1 MLAAR
6 LGAWLR
12 HTGERWAKAAFAE
25 KLAVLLVLGSVLY
38 TIVTGAAELRYQA
51 RAREALAQVKAARL
65 AASAVS
71 AQCYSAG
78 QTFAD
83 QTRRTACTPSMMPTA
98 VTAFSARRTGCNT
111 ARGWAM
117 LLLEL
122 LLGLIRFLLGAALFS
137 FMNVVAW
144 RLPRGMDP
152 LKGRSVCPQCGHTLG
167 VPDLV
172 PVFSW
177 LFLRGRCRHCGAH
190 IPARYLL
197 VELLGGVLAL
207 GCTWRYGAAYALPG
221 GLFGMRWAALLALA
235 VCGILL
241 SISLIDAET
250 QTIPDRL
257 NLALA
262 VCGAVSVLL
271 SPADWLPHIIGAL
284 CVSVPMF
291 LLCLVIDG
299 AFGGGDIKLMAAA
312 GLFLGWQ
319 NTLLAMFFGIVFGG
333 IYGIYL
339 LAAKKAGKKDHF
351 AFGPFLCA
359 GIVIA
364 MLFGGPV
371 LEWYCA
377 FL

>member
-1 MLAAR
+1 
-6 LGAWLR
+6 
-12 HTGERWAKAAFAE
+12 
-25 KLAVLLVLGSVLY
+25 
-38 TIVTGAAELRYQA
+38 
-51 RAREALAQVKAARL
+51 
-65 AASAVS
+65 
-71 AQCYSAG
+71 
-78 QTFAD
+78 
-83 QTRRTACTPSMMPTA
+83 
-98 VTAFSARRTGCNT
+98 
-111 ARGWAM
+111 M

-167 VPDLV
+167 APDLV

-221 GLFGMRWAALLALA
+221 GLFGMSWAAL
-235 VCGILL
+235 
-241 SISLIDAET
+241 
-250 QTIPDRL
+250 
-257 NLALA
+257 LALA

-333 IYGIYL
+333 VYGIYL

>member
-1 MLAAR
+1 
-6 LGAWLR
+6 
-12 HTGERWAKAAFAE
+12 
-25 KLAVLLVLGSVLY
+25 
-38 TIVTGAAELRYQA
+38 
-51 RAREALAQVKAARL
+51 
-65 AASAVS
+65 
-71 AQCYSAG
+71 
-78 QTFAD
+78 
-83 QTRRTACTPSMMPTA
+83 
-98 VTAFSARRTGCNT
+98 
-111 ARGWAM
+111 M

-167 VPDLV
+167 APDLV

-197 VELLGGVLAL
+197 VEFLGGVLAL

-221 GLFGMRWAALLALA
+221 GLFGMSWAALLALA

-241 SISLIDAET
+241 SVSLIDAET

-271 SPADWLPHIIGAL
+271 SPADWLPHIIGGL

>member
-1 MLAAR
+1 
-6 LGAWLR
+6 
-12 HTGERWAKAAFAE
+12 
-25 KLAVLLVLGSVLY
+25 
-38 TIVTGAAELRYQA
+38 
-51 RAREALAQVKAARL
+51 
-65 AASAVS
+65 
-71 AQCYSAG
+71 
-78 QTFAD
+78 
-83 QTRRTACTPSMMPTA
+83 
-98 VTAFSARRTGCNT
+98 
-111 ARGWAM
+111 M

-167 VPDLV
+167 APDLV

-221 GLFGMRWAALLALA
+221 GLFGMSWAALLALA

-241 SISLIDAET
+241 SVSLIDAET

-257 NLALA
+257 NLVLA

-271 SPADWLPHIIGAL
+271 SPANWLPHVIGAL

-312 GLFLGWQ
+312 GCSW
-319 NTLLAMFFGIVFGG
+319 LAEYAAGDVFRHCFWRYVRH
-333 IYGIYL
+333 IP
-339 LAAKKAGKKDHF
+339 AGRQK
-351 AFGPFLCA
+351 GREEGPLRLRPFLCA

-371 LEWYCA
+371 WNGTARFCEVQTVKNCILA
-377 FL
+377 LLRV

>member
-1 MLAAR
+1 
-6 LGAWLR
+6 
-12 HTGERWAKAAFAE
+12 
-25 KLAVLLVLGSVLY
+25 
-38 TIVTGAAELRYQA
+38 
-51 RAREALAQVKAARL
+51 
-65 AASAVS
+65 
-71 AQCYSAG
+71 
-78 QTFAD
+78 
-83 QTRRTACTPSMMPTA
+83 
-98 VTAFSARRTGCNT
+98 
-111 ARGWAM
+111 M

-167 VPDLV
+167 APDLV
-172 PVFSW
+172 DYAY
-177 LFLRGRCRHCGAH
+177 LGRGRRFRHPC
-190 IPARYLL
+190 
-197 VELLGGVLAL
+197 V
-207 GCTWRYGAAYALPG
+207 
-221 GLFGMRWAALLALA
+221 WAALLALA

-241 SISLIDAET
+241 SVSLIDAET

-271 SPADWLPHIIGAL
+271 SPSDWLPHIIGAL

-333 IYGIYL
+333 MYGIYL

>member
-1 MLAAR
+1 
-6 LGAWLR
+6 
-12 HTGERWAKAAFAE
+12 
-25 KLAVLLVLGSVLY
+25 
-38 TIVTGAAELRYQA
+38 
-51 RAREALAQVKAARL
+51 
-65 AASAVS
+65 
-71 AQCYSAG
+71 
-78 QTFAD
+78 
-83 QTRRTACTPSMMPTA
+83 
-98 VTAFSARRTGCNT
+98 
-111 ARGWAM
+111 M

-207 GCTWRYGAAYALPG
+207 
-221 GLFGMRWAALLALA
+221 A

-241 SISLIDAET
+241 SVSLIDAET

-271 SPADWLPHIIGAL
+271 SPADWLPHVIGAL

-333 IYGIYL
+333 MYGIYL

>member
-1 MLAAR
+1 MIPELIPIYILIFAFGIVIGSFLNVCIYRIPQHETVVTERSHCMRCGYQLA
-6 LGAWLR
+6 W
-12 HTGERWAKAAFAE
+12 
-25 KLAVLLVLGSVLY
+25 Y
-38 TIVTGAAELRYQA
+38 
-51 RAREALAQVKAARL
+51 
-65 AASAVS
+65 
-71 AQCYSAG
+71 
-78 QTFAD
+78 D
-83 QTRRTACTPSMMPTA
+83 M
-98 VTAFSARRTGCNT
+98 
-111 ARGWAM
+111 
-117 LLLEL
+117 
-122 LLGLIRFLLGAALFS
+122 
-137 FMNVVAW
+137 
-144 RLPRGMDP
+144 
-152 LKGRSVCPQCGHTLG
+152 
-167 VPDLV
+167 V

-221 GLFGMRWAALLALA
+221 GLFGMSWAALLALA

-241 SISLIDAET
+241 SVSLIDAET

-271 SPADWLPHIIGAL
+271 SPADWLPHVIGAL

-333 IYGIYL
+333 MYGIYL

-351 AFGPFLCA
+351 AFGPFLCV

>member
-1 MLAAR
+1 
-6 LGAWLR
+6 
-12 HTGERWAKAAFAE
+12 
-25 KLAVLLVLGSVLY
+25 
-38 TIVTGAAELRYQA
+38 
-51 RAREALAQVKAARL
+51 
-65 AASAVS
+65 
-71 AQCYSAG
+71 
-78 QTFAD
+78 
-83 QTRRTACTPSMMPTA
+83 
-98 VTAFSARRTGCNT
+98 
-111 ARGWAM
+111 M

-167 VPDLV
+167 APDLV

-207 GCTWRYGAAYALPG
+207 
-221 GLFGMRWAALLALA
+221 A

-241 SISLIDAET
+241 SVSLIDAET

-299 AFGGGDIKLMAAA
+299 AFGGGDIKLMVAA

-333 IYGIYL
+333 MYGIYL

>member
-1 MLAAR
+1 
-6 LGAWLR
+6 
-12 HTGERWAKAAFAE
+12 
-25 KLAVLLVLGSVLY
+25 
-38 TIVTGAAELRYQA
+38 
-51 RAREALAQVKAARL
+51 
-65 AASAVS
+65 
-71 AQCYSAG
+71 
-78 QTFAD
+78 
-83 QTRRTACTPSMMPTA
+83 
-98 VTAFSARRTGCNT
+98 
-111 ARGWAM
+111 M

-167 VPDLV
+167 APDLV

-177 LFLRGRCRHCGAH
+177 LFLRGRCRHCGAY

-221 GLFGMRWAALLALA
+221 GLFGMSWAALLALA

-241 SISLIDAET
+241 SVSLIDAET

-271 SPADWLPHIIGAL
+271 SPADWLPHVIGAL

-299 AFGGGDIKLMAAA
+299 AFGGGDIKLMAGA
-312 GLFLGWQ
+312 GFFLGARL
-319 NTLLAMFFGIVFGG
+319 TVVAAFLGILLGGGFGAL
-333 IYGIYL
+333 L
-339 LAAKKAGKKDHF
+339 LAAKKADRKTRF
-351 AFGPFLCA
+351 AFGPFLCI
-359 GIVIA
+359 GIAAA
-364 MLFGGPV
+364 MFFGER
-371 LEWYCA
+371 LADWYIG
-377 FL
+377 LL

>member
-1 MLAAR
+1 
-6 LGAWLR
+6 
-12 HTGERWAKAAFAE
+12 
-25 KLAVLLVLGSVLY
+25 
-38 TIVTGAAELRYQA
+38 
-51 RAREALAQVKAARL
+51 
-65 AASAVS
+65 
-71 AQCYSAG
+71 
-78 QTFAD
+78 
-83 QTRRTACTPSMMPTA
+83 
-98 VTAFSARRTGCNT
+98 
-111 ARGWAM
+111 M

-167 VPDLV
+167 APDLV

-221 GLFGMRWAALLALA
+221 GLFGMSWAAL
-235 VCGILL
+235 
-241 SISLIDAET
+241 
-250 QTIPDRL
+250 
-257 NLALA
+257 LALA

-271 SPADWLPHIIGAL
+271 SPADWLPHVIGAL

-333 IYGIYL
+333 MYGIYL
-339 LAAKKAGKKDHF
+339 LATKKAGKKDHF